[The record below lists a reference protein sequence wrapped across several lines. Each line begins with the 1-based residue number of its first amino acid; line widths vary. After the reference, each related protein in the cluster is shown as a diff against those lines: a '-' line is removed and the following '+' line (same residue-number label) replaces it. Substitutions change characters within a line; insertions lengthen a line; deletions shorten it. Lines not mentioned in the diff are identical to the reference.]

1 MESVEDGNEKR
12 KLQRERKKRREERDR
27 KKKEMGTERARIR
40 RRGRGEEIWKTG
52 GGGEGGGER
61 GRKRDGREIG
71 RRRWVGREKEI
82 IQKADREKIYK
93 KEEKRERG

>member
-40 RRGRGEEIWKTG
+40 RRGRGEEICT
-52 GGGEGGGER
+52 
-61 GRKRDGREIG
+61 
-71 RRRWVGREKEI
+71 EKG
-82 IQKADREKIYK
+82 ADIMCYQITMRTCTVAIYK
-93 KEEKRERG
+93 SPRFKMASPESGAAD